1 MYFNMSVWQASQN
14 VSWCIIEL
22 WSDRVRLKAFSR
34 WASTNSE
41 ADTHWKGRGLRSRNK
56 PSRATMKSTWSW
68 LDIVDLNAT
77 IATLSSLQPCQSKKR
92 MGVDS
97 SFCHSQKQSVIW
109 YIQAWFNLWH
119 FLHTLIFEPFP
130 ENNMHTSA
138 SILTFLPAWM
148 NQLSTNGK
156 SMKEPVPFRL
166 YWQKE
171 RKKKSPLS
179 TLTTKLAWWKS
190 DHHFSL
196 YHSAPLGKNSFY
208 TTHYQANC
216 FTMRRTLHGN
226 WTLVIR

>member
-1 MYFNMSVWQASQN
+1 MYFNIPVWQVSQN

-22 WSDRVRLKAFSR
+22 GSDRVRLKAFSQ
-34 WASTNSE
+34 WASTKSE
-41 ADTHWKGRGLRSRNK
+41 ADTHWKGRGLCSQNK

-77 IATLSSLQPCQSKKR
+77 IATLSSLQPCHNKKR

-97 SFCHSQKQSVIW
+97 RFCRFQKRQSIIL

-119 FLHTLIFEPFP
+119 FPHSLIFKPFP
-130 ENNMHTSA
+130 KNNIHTSA

-156 SMKEPVPFRL
+156 SMKAPFPFRL

-171 RKKKSPLS
+171 GKKKSPLS

-196 YHSAPLGKNSFY
+196 FHLLGKNSFY
-208 TTHYQANC
+208 RTHY
-216 FTMRRTLHGN
+216 
-226 WTLVIR
+226 